1 MKKILKMSEILK
13 MTIGSG
19 VPVLITG
26 DKGSGKT
33 FIAKEIAK
41 AEQGNESED
50 VILIDCQRLS
60 KREQSIQDFLDES
73 QLDLKTMKSI
83 VFKEVTLL
91 NLSNQEQLLKILR
104 ETSEQGPRVLA
115 SSSISLEE
123 QVQKGV
129 FKQDLYYR
137 LYVLHVELP
146 CLDKRKEDLESIVRN
161 ILMDLGKE
169 NDYES
174 SLEKVNLAYR
184 KGKLSWEDNI
194 SGLKDFLK
202 NKFGLRNHVDEQD
215 SSFHHSSVGE
225 KPVESKIE
233 QGWLKHVPKGL
244 TLKELET
251 FYILEVLKGFENNRT
266 HTAKALGISLRTL
279 RNKINLY
286 RSEGYK
292 VS

>member
-1 MKKILKMSEILK
+1 MSEILK

-60 KREQSIQDFLDES
+60 KEEQSIQDFLDES

-91 NLSNQEQLLKILR
+91 NLSNQEELLKILR

-123 QVQKGV
+123 QVQKG
-129 FKQDLYYR
+129 
-137 LYVLHVELP
+137 
-146 CLDKRKEDLESIVRN
+146 
-161 ILMDLGKE
+161 
-169 NDYES
+169 
-174 SLEKVNLAYR
+174 
-184 KGKLSWEDNI
+184 
-194 SGLKDFLK
+194 FL
-202 NKFGLRNHVDEQD
+202 
-215 SSFHHSSVGE
+215 
-225 KPVESKIE
+225 
-233 QGWLKHVPKGL
+233 
-244 TLKELET
+244 
-251 FYILEVLKGFENNRT
+251 
-266 HTAKALGISLRTL
+266 
-279 RNKINLY
+279 NKISIIGFMSCMLNFPVLI
-286 RSEGYK
+286 REK
-292 VS
+292 KT